1 MSGIDDG
8 LDARPFGKGDRLF
21 NTGNSE
27 RNTIGIVTEVV
38 DDEHCRVLWSG
49 LNGYVFS
56 GLIKRDGS
64 VSYGPL
70 PGHPDDRIVRVRLSV
85 HLLGESE

>member
-8 LDARPFGKGDRLF
+8 LDARPFDKGDRLF

-27 RNTIGIVTEVV
+27 RNTIGIVTKVI
-38 DDEHCRVLWSG
+38 DDEHCEVLWFG
-49 LNGYVFS
+49 ANGYVFT
-56 GLIKRDGS
+56 GTIKRDGS